1 MKHSNRIRSCN
12 IAFTR
17 HGKCARAGP
26 RAKLNGKDHPQFL
39 GEGDETFMEDSGKN
53 AILQDLTPY
62 FCVTPYFC
70 DPIFL
75 FFDPIFFFTTN
86 AIESFNFS
94 LRKLIMTR
102 GAFPTDEA
110 AIKLLYPGL
119 RNIARRWTMLIHKWK
134 QAMRRLMIRF
144 GKAFNPA

>member
-1 MKHSNRIRSCN
+1 MKHSNSSNRVRSCN

-62 FCVTPYFC
+62 FCADVTWEDFDLC
-70 DPIFL
+70 DLNKITL
-75 FFDPIFFFTTN
+75 KYN
-86 AIESFNFS
+86 
-94 LRKLIMTR
+94 RKT
-102 GAFPTDEA
+102 
-110 AIKLLYPGL
+110 KLVS
-119 RNIARRWTMLIHKWK
+119 ADTE
-134 QAMRRLMIRF
+134 
-144 GKAFNPA
+144 

>member
-1 MKHSNRIRSCN
+1 MGSVTVLKVKRRHCFFEVERFTRLDHPVNEVGEFEQVLASIRVRSCN

-62 FCVTPYFC
+62 F
-70 DPIFL
+70 
-75 FFDPIFFFTTN
+75 
-86 AIESFNFS
+86 
-94 LRKLIMTR
+94 
-102 GAFPTDEA
+102 
-110 AIKLLYPGL
+110 
-119 RNIARRWTMLIHKWK
+119 
-134 QAMRRLMIRF
+134 
-144 GKAFNPA
+144 